1 MQKITTIEQ
10 LRDEILLLENEQS
23 LQFQSIKGHFINVR
37 ESLRPA
43 NLIKST
49 FNEAVSSPD
58 IATNVLN
65 AAVGLGMGILS
76 KRMIMGSTRNP
87 FTKLLGT
94 ILEAGIATVVT
105 VKGDNIR
112 DSLSNLIS
120 SFKRKK
126 ADDIIE

>member
-1 MQKITTIEQ
+1 MQKISTIEQ

-23 LQFQSIKGHFINVR
+23 LQVKSMKEQFINVR

-43 NLIKST
+43 NLIKNT

-76 KRMIMGSTRNP
+76 KRMIMGPTRNP

-94 ILEAGIATVVT
+94 ILEAGIATIVT

-112 DSLSNLIS
+112 DSLSNLILG
-120 SFKRKK
+120 FKRKY
-126 ADDIIE
+126 AEDIIE